1 LEAERSIVQIGSR
14 YLEIGVGGR
23 SSFGP
28 LKLEYLGFS
37 SSSLSNFFLIAVLGP
52 FAFRF
57 VVSPK
62 SSIHT
67 YLHCPIFFFF
77 HITKSLFWRVV
88 WSLAFFLFCSL
99 GSIWVV
105 FFSLYSLLFG
115 WFWFWRSI
123 SCRFFLCFFFFV
135 LWLFL
140 LN

>member
-77 HITKSLFWRVV
+77 PHHKVLILAGRLEFGFLSFLLSRQHLGCILFSLFSFIWVV
-88 WSLAFFLFCSL
+88 LVLEIDILSFLPLFFFFCSLAFLT
-99 GSIWVV
+99 
-105 FFSLYSLLFG
+105 
-115 WFWFWRSI
+115 
-123 SCRFFLCFFFFV
+123 
-135 LWLFL
+135 
-140 LN
+140 